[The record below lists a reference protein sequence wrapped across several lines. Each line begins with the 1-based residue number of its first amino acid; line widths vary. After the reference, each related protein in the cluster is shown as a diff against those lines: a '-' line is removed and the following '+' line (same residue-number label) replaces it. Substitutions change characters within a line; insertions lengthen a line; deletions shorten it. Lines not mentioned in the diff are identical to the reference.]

1 MCIFFVHVRSKNY
14 KYVKILTDRLK
25 RTGKFLTAQNSVN
38 CIYLCLSRKLQLD
51 LTCILAEKG
60 IRVAVKVIFS
70 GTRSK
75 CSIQNGAQNAE
86 VRRKMLPEKVTL
98 EHYRTSKYHR
108 NPKIMCCVP
117 LTSNV
122 RIKVNICEKY
132 TKTSGN
138 QLCEVIHA

>member
-14 KYVKILTDRLK
+14 KYINILTYRLK
-25 RTGKFLTAQNSVN
+25 RTGKFLTAQNSVT

-70 GTRSK
+70 GTWSK
-75 CSIQNGAQNAE
+75 CIIQNGAENAE

-98 EHYRTSKYHR
+98 EHYRTPKYHM
-108 NPKIMCCVP
+108 NPKIICCVP
-117 LTSNV
+117 LT
-122 RIKVNICEKY
+122 
-132 TKTSGN
+132 
-138 QLCEVIHA
+138 